1 MFIGHNAMSCVFSS
15 AISNPKFLI
24 FFEIF
29 EGGGKIN
36 LWSATHIV
44 NKRERAEGE
53 KERER

>member
-1 MFIGHNAMSCVFSS
+1 MSCVFSS